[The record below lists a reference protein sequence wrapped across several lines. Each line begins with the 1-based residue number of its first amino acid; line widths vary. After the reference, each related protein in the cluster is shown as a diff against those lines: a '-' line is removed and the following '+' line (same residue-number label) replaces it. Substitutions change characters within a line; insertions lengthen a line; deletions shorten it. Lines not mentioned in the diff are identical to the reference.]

1 MQKQSAHIWRSSK
14 EDYRLVVENIH
25 GAIESFTSVH
35 NAPDNFE
42 ENTPYVI
49 ALIAL
54 DNGEKMI
61 AQVVSTEK
69 VYLKMRVEPC
79 VRILQTDGD
88 EGLIKYGTK
97 FKPVK

>member
-1 MQKQSAHIWRSSK
+1 MQKQSAHVWRSSK

-25 GAIESFTSVH
+25 GTIESFTFIH

-42 ENTPYVI
+42 DNAPYVI

-54 DNGEKMI
+54 DNGEKVI
-61 AQVVSTEK
+61 AQVAGTEK
-69 VYLKMRVEPC
+69 IHLKMKVEPC
-79 VRILQTDGD
+79 IRILHTDGD